1 MGRFWNVL
9 LEHGNLKELV
19 DKVRP
24 SQIVVGGRDRQKF
37 FLVISALKSHHFLI
51 FELPDKEGV
60 EIHLQ

>member
-1 MGRFWNVL
+1 M
-9 LEHGNLKELV
+9 KELV

-24 SQIVVGGRDRQKF
+24 SKIVVAGRDRQKF

-60 EIHLQ
+60 KIHLQ